1 MKKQLSVTEK
11 ELRKNRKSQRF
22 LSLKDDPESQKRLEN
37 LQKEELEILQK
48 MACDKERKENRLK
61 KAKEKKRLENMSFD
75 QTCEY
80 FKKKDNTT
88 ILSQDNIIPNDRE
101 TRIHRRRI
109 IQGIREYKE
118 NQCFQEKLEM
128 RLKLKEFIEG
138 IESKD

>member
-1 MKKQLSVTEK
+1 MKKQLTVTEK

-22 LSLKDDPESQKRLEN
+22 LSLKDNSESQKRLEI
-37 LQKEELEILQK
+37 LREEELGILQK

-101 TRIHRRRI
+101 TRIHRRRV
-109 IQGIREYKE
+109 IQGIQQYKM
-118 NQCFQEKLEM
+118 NQYFEGQLEM
-128 RLKLKEFIEG
+128 RRKLKAFIESV
-138 IESKD
+138 ESED

>member
-1 MKKQLSVTEK
+1 MNKQLTVTGK

-22 LSLKDDPESQKRLEN
+22 LSLKEDLESQRRLEN

-80 FKKKDNTT
+80 FNKKDNTT
-88 ILSQDNIIPNDRE
+88 ILSCDNIIPNNRE
-101 TRIHRRRI
+101 TRIHRKRI
-109 IQGIREYKE
+109 IQGIQQYKM
-118 NQCFQEKLEM
+118 NQYFEGQLEM
-128 RLKLKEFIEG
+128 RRKLKAFIES
-138 IESKD
+138 IESED

>member
-1 MKKQLSVTEK
+1 MKKQLTVTEK

-22 LSLKDDPESQKRLEN
+22 LSLKDDLESQKRLEN

-88 ILSQDNIIPNDRE
+88 VLSQDNIIPNNRE
-101 TRIHRRRI
+101 TRIHRKRI
-109 IQGIREYKE
+109 IQGIQQYKM
-118 NQCFQEKLEM
+118 NQYFEEQLEI
-128 RLKLKEFIEG
+128 RRKLKAFIES
-138 IESKD
+138 IKSED

>member
-1 MKKQLSVTEK
+1 MKKQLTVTEK

-22 LSLKDDPESQKRLEN
+22 LSLKDDLESQKRLEN

-88 ILSQDNIIPNDRE
+88 VISQDNIIPNNRE
-101 TRIHRRRI
+101 TRIHRKRI
-109 IQGIREYKE
+109 IQGIQQYKM
-118 NQCFQEKLEM
+118 NQYFEEQLEM
-128 RLKLKEFIEG
+128 RRKLKAFIES
-138 IESKD
+138 IESED

>member
-101 TRIHRRRI
+101 TRIHRKRI
-109 IQGIREYKE
+109 IQGIREYRE

-128 RLKLKEFIEG
+128 RLKLKAFIEG